1 MELNTLYEHLYDL
14 GTKLQTEACFD
25 ILHEGFRPW
34 PHVYKNKGRS
44 RQFYKAVDRNLS
56 DDLQRIGLNKDR
68 EDYDKYET
76 IMRAVFK
83 CFGLGIIDSLEF
95 TMKDYLKQTD
105 GDKQNANR
113 EDWEIKAVEKMVCHN
128 NFAER
133 PFAVLK
139 AFARMY
145 PTLSLENLSWL
156 THCIVNGTHRC
167 AEVYGK
173 VTKQTPVNA
182 RMAGIALTAHPALK
196 RAVNELCSVRKRT
209 LGRVTGLVREAR
221 KLDKVAQVANRKRK
235 ATDKHEAQIRKQA
248 RTAASRDKAEETATN
263 SLVRDVEELDV
274 QLKARGNNKDS
285 RVTYLKELI
294 YARIA
299 GENPRLYPGLGDE
312 WRKQG
317 GKIRISATCKNQT
330 AEDYLSKL
338 LSAMLK
344 EDSQTCGINDTN
356 RAFHTQDYIRVVP
369 SIALDFTNPKA
380 IAYKKEFSKQ
390 IADLATPIDDPTYIE
405 LHRKY
410 NGAILF
416 DNETRATQKLF
427 RIAAI
432 QFVRSFTANRH
443 SCWEATCEPVYR
455 DPKSQQYLVPHELTV
470 PGNFS

>member
-14 GTKLQTEACFD
+14 GIKLQTEACFD

-76 IMRAVFK
+76 IMRAIFK

-285 RVTYLKELI
+285 RVTYLKEQI

-410 NGAILF
+410 YGAILF

-455 DPKSQQYLVPHELTV
+455 DAKSQQFLVPHELTV
-470 PGNFS
+470 PGNLS

>member
-1 MELNTLYEHLYDL
+1 
-14 GTKLQTEACFD
+14 
-25 ILHEGFRPW
+25 
-34 PHVYKNKGRS
+34 
-44 RQFYKAVDRNLS
+44 
-56 DDLQRIGLNKDR
+56 LNKDR

-145 PTLSLENLSWL
+145 PTLSSENLSWL

-263 SLVRDVEELDV
+263 SLVRDVEDLDV

-285 RVTYLKELI
+285 RVTYLKEEI

-470 PGNFS
+470 PGNFF